1 MAPEDWLQAEMQG
14 EIVALV
20 HSHPG
25 GLPWLSEADRRLQ
38 VQSDLPWWLVC
49 RGAIHKFRCVPHLTG
64 RRFEHGVTDCYTLFR
79 DAYHLA
85 GIEMPDFHRG
95 DDWWRN
101 GQNLYLDNMEATG
114 FYRVAL
120 TEAQPGDVLLCCFG
134 SSVPNHAAIYCGD
147 GELLHHI
154 PEQLSKRERYTD
166 KWQRRTHSLWRHR
179 EWHASAFTGIC
190 NDFSRRIDLRVKT
203 GAEAI
208 RALATQL
215 PAFRQKLS
223 DGWYQVR
230 IAGRDVSTSGLTAQL
245 HETLPDGAVIH
256 IVPRVAGAK
265 SGGVFQIVLGAA
277 AIAGSFFTAGAT
289 LAAWGAAIGAGGM
302 TGILFSLGASMVLGG
317 VAQMLA
323 PKARTPRTQTTDN
336 GKQNTYFSSLDNM
349 VAQGN
354 VMPVLYGE
362 MRVGSRVVSQ
372 EISTADEGDGGQ
384 VVVIGR

>member
-49 RGAIHKFRCVPHLTG
+49 RGAIHKFRCVPHLSG

-85 GIEMPDFHRG
+85 GIEMPNFHRG
-95 DDWWRN
+95 DDWWRH

-179 EWHASAFTGIC
+179 AWRASAFTGIY
-190 NDFSRRIDLRVKT
+190 NDLV
-203 GAEAI
+203 AA
-208 RALATQL
+208 
-215 PAFRQKLS
+215 
-223 DGWYQVR
+223 
-230 IAGRDVSTSGLTAQL
+230 STF
-245 HETLPDGAVIH
+245 V
-256 IVPRVAGAK
+256 
-265 SGGVFQIVLGAA
+265 
-277 AIAGSFFTAGAT
+277 
-289 LAAWGAAIGAGGM
+289 
-302 TGILFSLGASMVLGG
+302 
-317 VAQMLA
+317 
-323 PKARTPRTQTTDN
+323 
-336 GKQNTYFSSLDNM
+336 
-349 VAQGN
+349 
-354 VMPVLYGE
+354 
-362 MRVGSRVVSQ
+362 
-372 EISTADEGDGGQ
+372 
-384 VVVIGR
+384 